1 MYGKAVTHMIRIS
14 AIINCLE
21 SAFHEV
27 THLPLLNKHNLCK
40 ELDTEIEKVF
50 LKKSAQRF
58 RITTENLISAKN
70 LVDYFILNRLILA
83 GYSSNLNYD
92 TISENISSI
101 LKKVC
106 DRDSIKNMKLFQVI
120 LMQDGELVE
129 CKELINGKK
138 CGKDSSSEIIV
149 QAFKDL
155 ERSGIGYFEERAN
168 KSGPSTKCFRKV
180 QISAETLNKNELIE
194 FLELIDIDV
203 TSYMEHFNKKSIIN
217 FNFCLK
223 W

>member
-1 MYGKAVTHMIRIS
+1 
-14 AIINCLE
+14 
-21 SAFHEV
+21 
-27 THLPLLNKHNLCK
+27 
-40 ELDTEIEKVF
+40 
-50 LKKSAQRF
+50 
-58 RITTENLISAKN
+58 
-70 LVDYFILNRLILA
+70 LILA